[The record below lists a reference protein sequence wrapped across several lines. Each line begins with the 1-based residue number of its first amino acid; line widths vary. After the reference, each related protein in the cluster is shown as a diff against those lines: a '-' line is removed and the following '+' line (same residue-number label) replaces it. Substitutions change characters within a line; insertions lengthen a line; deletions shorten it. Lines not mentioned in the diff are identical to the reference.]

1 MQQRKKAKT
10 HIKGLMKNSA
20 GINGRSDP
28 LTSNWVWYF
37 SGSASRER
45 MQSFRWWMLIPRSM
59 SRLQQ
64 TAELALIRK
73 LRSSSSSRFPNITK
87 NRERTLTLQLRRQ
100 RKTYRTLALHF
111 YRKKNI
117 DHFHTTRTHWI
128 IFCIASFIYKKTH
141 NSYNNSKNP
150 TKTNFC
156 LHGKLLNQDRI
167 TSIKLIPMKPHRTF
181 FRINR
186 VHLLL

>member
-1 MQQRKKAKT
+1 MQSIKCFWRLIAWLNATTQKNEK

-87 NRERTLTLQLRRQ
+87 NRERTLTLQLRRH

-117 DHFHTTRTHWI
+117 DHLHTTRTHWI
-128 IFCIASFIYKKTH
+128 IFALHLLSTKKPH

-150 TKTNFC
+150 TKTYFF
-156 LHGKLLNQDRI
+156 LHGKLEDHI
-167 TSIKLIPMKPHRTF
+167 E
-181 FRINR
+181 
-186 VHLLL
+186 

>member
-1 MQQRKKAKT
+1 
-10 HIKGLMKNSA
+10 MKNSA

-128 IFCIASFIYKKTH
+128 IFCIASFINLKDKK
-141 NSYNNSKNP
+141 KP
-150 TKTNFC
+150 TTVTTTAKTLQKQTSVCTVNF
-156 LHGKLLNQDRI
+156 
-167 TSIKLIPMKPHRTF
+167 
-181 FRINR
+181 
-186 VHLLL
+186 

>member
-1 MQQRKKAKT
+1 MQSIKCFWRLIAWLNATTQKSEK
-10 HIKGLMKNSA
+10 HIKGLMENSA

-87 NRERTLTLQLRRQ
+87 NKDLLRYNYGVTEKHIEHTHYIFIEKKQLEHLHHNKDTLDNIYHCIFYLPPFPQQLQQQQKSHKNKLVQ
-100 RKTYRTLALHF
+100 AL
-111 YRKKNI
+111 
-117 DHFHTTRTHWI
+117 
-128 IFCIASFIYKKTH
+128 
-141 NSYNNSKNP
+141 
-150 TKTNFC
+150 
-156 LHGKLLNQDRI
+156 
-167 TSIKLIPMKPHRTF
+167 
-181 FRINR
+181 
-186 VHLLL
+186 